1 MDHES
6 YDIIASAAMEMVMIE
21 DLHKRMG
28 HISPGVAKKMV
39 EDNLVDRVK
48 LDESSDIWSCDSC
61 EYAKAHRKPI
71 QKEQELPHALNL
83 GEEIHLDVWAPA
95 PVQTIN
101 GREYYSSF
109 IDDYIRYTHLYLL
122 CTKGQVFNAYKA
134 YEAELMTQCKARIKK
149 LRSDRGGEYLS
160 GPFDD
165 HLSKSGTLSS
175 PFTTLLSIMEYRR
188 D

>member
-6 YDIIASAAMEMVMIE
+6 YKIITSATMETVTIE

-39 EDNLVDRVK
+39 EDNFVDRVK
-48 LDESSDIWSCDSC
+48 LNESSDIWCSDSC

-71 QKEQELPHALNL
+71 QKEWELPCASNL
-83 GEEIHLDVWAPA
+83 GEEIHLDVWGLA

-109 IDDYIRYTHLYLL
+109 TDDYSWYTHLYLL
-122 CTKGQVFNAYKA
+122 CTKGQVFDAYKA
-134 YEAELMTQCKARIKK
+134 YEAELMTQCKAHIKK
-149 LRSDRGGEYLS
+149 LHSDRRGKYLS

-165 HLSKSGTLSS
+165 HLSKTGTL
-175 PFTTLLSIMEYRR
+175 
-188 D
+188 